1 MRLERNVI
9 TFGAGASVG
18 VAQTILFKGYIDPTF
33 GPIPVISDYIPYP
46 WGNWSTLGNIL
57 IGGVVF
63 GVSQFTNVVKNGD
76 LKNFFATYGLTT
88 LVGGVMN
95 GIFPTAVPVA
105 RAGARRLVARAP
117 AARAAVARTA
127 AMQPITQTGIP
138 PTSILA

>member
-9 TFGAGASVG
+9 TFGAGASIG
-18 VAQTILFKGYIDPTF
+18 VAQTILFKEYVDPTF

-57 IGGVVF
+57 IGGVAF
-63 GVSQFTNVVKNGD
+63 GVSQFTNVVKSGD
-76 LKNFFATYGLTT
+76 LKNFLATYGLTT

-95 GIFPTAVPVA
+95 GVFPAPALRA

-117 AARAAVARTA
+117 AARAAVARTTSMA
-127 AMQPITQTGIP
+127 PITATGVP
-138 PTSILA
+138 PAQILA